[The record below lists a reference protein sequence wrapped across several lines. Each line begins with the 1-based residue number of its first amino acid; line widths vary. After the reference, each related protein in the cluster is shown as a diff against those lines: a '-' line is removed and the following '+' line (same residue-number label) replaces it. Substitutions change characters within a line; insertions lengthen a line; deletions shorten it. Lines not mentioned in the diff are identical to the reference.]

1 MEPIAIQYRWGFFF
15 ESERERKKCKN
26 HDHITDQRRG
36 KEKYVSIAQVEEN
49 EAKSVLQQF
58 EKEINL
64 FLIGLALVLLFS
76 LFQIS
81 SAMIF

>member
-1 MEPIAIQYRWGFFF
+1 
-15 ESERERKKCKN
+15 
-26 HDHITDQRRG
+26 
-36 KEKYVSIAQVEEN
+36 VSIAQVEEN